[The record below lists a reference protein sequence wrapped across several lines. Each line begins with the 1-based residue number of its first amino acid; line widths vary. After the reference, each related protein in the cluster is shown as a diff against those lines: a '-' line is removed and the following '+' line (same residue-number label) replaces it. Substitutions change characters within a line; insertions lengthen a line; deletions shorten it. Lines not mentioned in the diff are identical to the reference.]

1 MRIPYCRINATLPRR
16 SSSATNL
23 CFVKYT
29 NDSINV
35 NLAKTHKLFFF
46 FFVFWVP
53 LKQTYS
59 SFCSSDFNPC
69 QKQVSTDMELLIDI
83 YLYITQTNA
92 DTVAQLD
99 RRWLELWYGRQRLF
113 TRLLSK
119 KGRMGDRGTERGRN
133 VGEGFP
139 APSHRIMLCVVSL
152 SLSFSLHPTLPV
164 PHHLASLSQPL
175 PRGAHSFGTRG
186 HTHTL
191 NTCVF
196 VYLDLWKWQNRAEAS
211 DMHARLPWIQHPGTP
226 LLFFLFNSYF
236 LTVFYYC
243 YFLTLFEYFGS

>member
-1 MRIPYCRINATLPRR
+1 MRIPYCRINATLPRH

-35 NLAKTHKLFFF
+35 NLAKTHKLFFFF

-113 TRLLSK
+113 TQLLSK

-152 SLSFSLHPTLPV
+152 SLFLSAPHSPRTPPLSLPFTAPPTRCTFV
-164 PHHLASLSQPL
+164 WNK
-175 PRGAHSFGTRG
+175 GAH
-186 HTHTL
+186 THSERVCF
-191 NTCVF
+191 CVF
-196 VYLDLWKWQNRAEAS
+196 GLVKMAEQSRSVRHACEVALDTAS
-211 DMHARLPWIQHPGTP
+211 WYTSAFFP
-226 LLFFLFNSYF
+226 L
-236 LTVFYYC
+236 
-243 YFLTLFEYFGS
+243 